1 MDETGLSGCRFLRMS
16 KRWQDM
22 EENIDKAREARRHG
36 EEKARGEE
44 RERLTWRERDARR
57 GQSTHTDQDRDDR
70 DRGRGPKDRYA
81 NELAQKAAKAELE
94 ELFRDKKGDSL
105 KKDIL
110 EADRAGLQAAIDAW
124 IEAKGS
130 LPKDDAEVLE
140 KCLDARRDKTLRLV
154 VEAIAGGIAEYDPAA
169 KKVLLLKMR
178 NKARRTF
185 DARLGRR
192 IKALLA
198 EHGVDD

>member
-1 MDETGLSGCRFLRMS
+1 MS

-22 EENIDKAREARRHG
+22 EENIDKAREAARHG
-36 EEKARGEE
+36 EKKAYGGE

-57 GQSTHTDQDRDDR
+57 GQSTHTSQGRDARDRDPH
-70 DRGRGPKDRYA
+70 PKDRYS
-81 NELAQKAAKAELE
+81 NEVAQKAAKAELE

-130 LPKDDAEVLE
+130 LPSGDAEVLD

-154 VEAIAGGIAEYDPAA
+154 VDAISQGLGEFDDAA

-178 NKARRTF
+178 AKGRRTF
-185 DARLGRR
+185 DAKLGRQ

-198 EHGVDD
+198 EHGVDA

>member
-1 MDETGLSGCRFLRMS
+1 MG

-22 EENIDKAREARRHG
+22 EENIDKAREAARHG
-36 EEKARGEE
+36 DKKAGGGE

-57 GQSTHTDQDRDDR
+57 GQSTHTNQDRDDR
-70 DRGRGPKDRYA
+70 DRGPHPKDRYA
-81 NELAQKAAKAELE
+81 NELAQKQAKANLE

-110 EADRAGLQAAIDAW
+110 DADRVDLQPAIDAW

-130 LPKDDAEVLE
+130 LPSDDAELLD
-140 KCLDARRDKTLRLV
+140 KCLDVRRDKTLRLV
-154 VEAIAGGIAEYDPAA
+154 VDAISQGLAGFDDAA
-169 KKVLLLKMR
+169 KKVLVLKLR
-178 NKARRTF
+178 SKARRTF
-185 DARLGRR
+185 DARLGRQ

-198 EHGVDD
+198 EHGADG